1 MRPPTLALVV
11 IARDEARCIRRC
23 LDSAR
28 PWVDRMLVL
37 DTGSVDGTPDL
48 ARAAG
53 AEVHH
58 RAWADS
64 FAQARNQ
71 ALELADADWHLV
83 LDADEQLT
91 QGGELLRPWTRQP
104 PQLGVI
110 CVHSN
115 FQSGAAGQPAGPAQR
130 HQAWITRLLPRQ
142 ARFQGRIHEQVC
154 APLPRRRLNLHVE
167 HDGYLGPQRAGKRER
182 NRTLLLR
189 DLQERPDDPYTLYQ
203 LGKEAQALDEAAEAS
218 DWFARAWAATPARA
232 AWRHELLVRLLQCL
246 GRAGRREQA
255 LELAESQLQ
264 AWPHSPDFF
273 FTLGDLLLDQAL
285 QDPGRARDHWL
296 PLAEAAWQ
304 RCLEIGERPDLDG
317 SVHGRGSHLAEHN
330 LAVLRA
336 HLHRS
341 G

>member
-1 MRPPTLALVV
+1 MPPPTLALVV
-11 IARDEARCIRRC
+11 IARDESRCIRRC

-37 DTGSVDGTPDL
+37 DTGSVDGTPEL

-58 RAWADS
+58 RAWPDS
-64 FAQARNQ
+64 FALARNQ

-110 CVHSN
+110 CV
-115 FQSGAAGQPAGPAQR
+115 QSDFRTGTAAQPTGSAQR
-130 HQAWITRLLPRQ
+130 HQAWITRLLPRE
-142 ARFQGRIHEQVC
+142 ARYEGRVHEQVRS
-154 APLPRRRLNLHVE
+154 PLPRRRLQVHVE
-167 HDGYLGPQRAGKRER
+167 HDGYLGAQLSRKRAR
-182 NRTLLLR
+182 NEALLLR
-189 DLQERPDDPYTLYQ
+189 DLQEQPDDPYTLYQ
-203 LGKEAQALDEAAEAS
+203 LGKDAQAFDSHDEACA
-218 DWFARAWAATPARA
+218 WFTRAWAATPARA

-246 GRAGRREQA
+246 GRTGRRAQA
-255 LELAESQLQ
+255 LELAQSELHE
-264 AWPHSPDFF
+264 WPDSPDFF
-273 FTLGDLLLDQAL
+273 FTLGDLLLDQAQ
-285 QDPGRARDHWL
+285 QDPDHAQAHWL

-317 SVHGRGSHLAEHN
+317 SVQGRGSHLAAHN

-336 HLHRS
+336 HRLPS